1 MPEELKFGFNPNYTS
16 DVSHG
21 NGLVQW
27 LVNGNPMAVDLDRPT
42 LQSVMDGNTSYGS
55 NRHVFEVDEGSKVSL
70 RAYADASPIL
80 TVFPVAILGYPTR
93 DDCHYASATP
103 PRSSSWP

>member
-1 MPEELKFGFNPNYTS
+1 MPEELKFGFNSNYTS

-27 LVNGNPMAVDLDRPT
+27 LVNGNPMAVDLDHPT
-42 LQSVMDGNTSYGS
+42 LQSVIDGNASYES
-55 NRHVFEVDEGSKVSL
+55 NRHVFEVDEKSKVSL
-70 RAYADASPIL
+70 VTYADASPIL
-80 TVFPVAILGYPTR
+80 TVFPVAILGDPTR
-93 DDCHYASATP
+93 HHCHYACATS